1 MEHTT
6 SSRHIV
12 TKLFNCDSNILSD
25 SKTLSIYIRE
35 AAKQLNLGEIKSSFF
50 LFNPYGITIVILLN
64 QCQLTL
70 NTNTNERY
78 AIVDLF
84 TISTEAN
91 LYCAFNYLSKTL
103 KATNCEINELLSDTS
118 TYLQPQFNSP
128 IDFRKNL
135 RHKSTYLSPIISIL
149 GSSGGVAKSVLSILN
164 RALED
169 INDPINSFINL
180 SKLHLIDLKQKDMK
194 YYEKRFP
201 NLKDKIAL
209 YQFDVN
215 NLKKLKA
222 HLKQTNTSIVLD
234 ISFGD
239 TVNML
244 KCCDSLGI
252 IYINSALESVSVDE
266 NEAFA
271 GFPLQERY
279 KIFESHRDKFKNT
292 SAIICSGMN
301 PGVVQWMAI
310 DLMKKYPN
318 KQPKACYIVEN
329 DTSFFEDEKLADK
342 NTIYTTWFPE
352 GFLDEAINSYPT
364 FMKKNF
370 SIFLYKQVYEL
381 EFKVTLGENQFY
393 GCLMPH
399 EEAITLGKMF
409 DMETGFI
416 YKINDHTTNLIK
428 SNLNDINVLWK
439 KPMKVL
445 DPEVTPLKGED
456 LVGIL
461 LVFEDSEAY
470 MYNTLNNKD
479 TYKKYKTN
487 ATYLQVAAGVYGAL
501 ATILLDDIPQGIYYV
516 DELLIN
522 TNNNYGKYLSYHLE
536 KFIIGENTHSDGDL
550 LNRMRKVK

>member
-12 TKLFNCDSNILSD
+12 AKLFNCDSNILSD

-35 AAKQLNLGEIKSSFF
+35 AAKELNLGEIKSSFF

-64 QCQLTL
+64 QFQLTL

-78 AIVDLF
+78 ATVDLF

-118 TYLQPQFNSP
+118 NCLQPQFNSP

-310 DLMKKYPN
+310 DLIKKYPN

-329 DTSFFEDEKLADK
+329 DTSFFENEKLADK

-381 EFKVTLGENQFY
+381 EFKVTLGKNQFY

-536 KFIIGENTHSDGDL
+536 KFIIGENNHSDGDL